1 MCDEDGLCSSAT
13 VTVTVNPV
21 NDGPDAVDDVET
33 VLAGATVTVDV
44 LSNDSDVDG
53 TLDTSSV
60 SIVTGPLHGSVTVNG
75 NGTIDYTA
83 DAAYAGADSFQYEVC
98 DNDGACAS
106 ATVSITVTS
115 LAGNNPPIAVNDFD
129 TTDEDSPIRITVR
142 SNDSDPDADTLS
154 IGSFTQSTHGTVRRA
169 GGALRYTPDTNWNGT
184 DTFTYEVCDPD
195 GACDTATV
203 TVVVDPVNDAPVA
216 HNDAVRTKPGKPV
229 DIPVT
234 FNDEEPD
241 GDAIVVT
248 VMEQPAHGAVIVQPD
263 GTVVYRS
270 AGSYAGADSFTYE
283 ICDPD
288 GDCSTA
294 TVSVV
299 VQGGGTPPQDEPDD
313 PQPDNPQ
320 PGDPG
325 DDPAPQ
331 GGTLPHTG
339 IELLQLM
346 LWGATLL
353 AGGLVLVSRRPR
365 WH

>member
-1 MCDEDGLCSSAT
+1 
-13 VTVTVNPV
+13 VN
-21 NDGPDAVDDVET
+21 
-33 VLAGATVTVDV
+33 
-44 LSNDSDVDG
+44 
-53 TLDTSSV
+53 
-60 SIVTGPLHGSVTVNG
+60 IVIGPLHGSVTVNG

-83 DAAYAGADSFQYEVC
+83 DAAYAGADSFGYQIC
-98 DNDGACAS
+98 DNDGACTS
-106 ATVSITVTS
+106 ATVNITVTS
-115 LAGNNPPIAVNDFD
+115 LAGNSPPTAVNDFD
-129 TTDEDSPIRITVR
+129 TTDEDTAVRITVR
-142 SNDSDPDADTLS
+142 NNDSDPDGDSLS
-154 IGSFTQSTHGTVRRA
+154 IGSFTQSIHGTVRLA
-169 GGALRYTPDTNWNGT
+169 GGALRYTPDSNWNGT
-184 DTFTYEVCDPD
+184 DSFTYEVCDPD

-203 TVVVDPVNDAPVA
+203 TVVVAPVNDAPVA
-216 HNDAVRTKPGKPV
+216 YDDAVGAKPGKPV

-234 FNDEEPD
+234 FNDDEPD

-248 VMEQPAHGAVIVQPD
+248 VMDQPAHGSVTVQPD
-263 GTVVYRS
+263 GTIVYKS
-270 AGSYAGADSFTYE
+270 AGSYSGADAFTYE

-299 VQGGGTPPQDEPDD
+299 VQGGGTPPQNEPND
-313 PQPDNPQ
+313 PL

-353 AGGLVLVSRRPR
+353 AGGLVLVSRRVHLR
-365 WH
+365 